1 MDTQINVI
9 KGITNITGLRTKT
22 KEIVERV
29 RTSQRPM
36 LVTSGGEAAVIILD
50 ARAYQQMVDYIEE
63 LEAEEIIRL
72 ANDAEQGGSY
82 ELEEGIRV
90 FEERADAIIAAQ
102 RAIEQGQRL
111 RCNIS
116 LRPGLPM
123 CSSIRVKLRLHG
135 LLLIAVLKPLTALS
149 RQSRRACER
158 LARTQKVA
166 R

>member
-9 KGITNITGLRTKT
+9 KGVTNITGLRTKT

-50 ARAYQQMVDYIEE
+50 AGAYQQMIDYIEE

-72 ANDAEQGGSY
+72 ANEAEQGGSF
-82 ELEEGIRV
+82 ELEEGIRI

-111 RCNIS
+111 
-116 LRPGLPM
+116 
-123 CSSIRVKLRLHG
+123 
-135 LLLIAVLKPLTALS
+135 
-149 RQSRRACER
+149 
-158 LARTQKVA
+158 
-166 R
+166 